1 MDLLTLFAVR
11 FCIAL
16 PTVVVVGAFIFGGVQ
31 LLTDVLIEREM
42 ARERDRNKVKK

>member
-16 PTVVVVGAFIFGGVQ
+16 PIVVVVGAFIFGGIQ

-42 ARERDRNKVKK
+42 AREREKK

>member
-16 PTVVVVGAFIFGGVQ
+16 PIIVVVGAFIFGGVQ
-31 LLTDVLIEREM
+31 LLADALIEREM
-42 ARERDRNKVKK
+42 AKERDRNKVKK